1 MEKRATVLSGAQFL
15 NGRAIKRSKLYRMI
29 ADDDFVF
36 FKKKQLI
43 EQFLLCE
50 HEFQSL
56 SETRKR
62 ALTKHSQY
70 EDYLLTR
77 LRDKLMALPPSHPAL
92 KAIDA
97 ETLNRILNN

>member
-1 MEKRATVLSGAQFL
+1 MEKRATVHSGAQFIK
-15 NGRAIKRSKLYRMI
+15 GRAIKRSRLYRMI
-29 ADDDFVF
+29 SDDDFTF

-43 EQFLLCE
+43 EQFVVCE
-50 HEFQSL
+50 HSFDSL
-56 SETRKR
+56 SEIRKR

-77 LRDKLMALPPSHPAL
+77 LRDKIMALPPSHPAL